1 MPRPHPA
8 EEIRPLL
15 TRSIHGPNYWTSAPV
30 TRLDLTLGAY
40 DEISSADAPGL
51 VGALVTALPGLIEHR
66 CSVGE
71 RGGFV
76 HRLRDG
82 TYAPHIIE
90 HVALELQSAIS
101 HEVGFGRARGGD
113 RPGEYTVVFEHRHR
127 SVGARAAGLAVEL
140 VQDAFAGTLDTAEYA
155 ITELAAIARSED
167 LPLARSEVACGI
179 TGGSGRSAVR
189 WEMHRQRVPRHES
202 IVEVPPLAILETGL
216 PYSQSRIAVILDARP
231 REVPSRYREPDRAR
245 QLVSVLAD
253 AVVSDGVVVVPSD
266 DIPLRAAVRRAGR
279 RIALYGPAGDLA
291 RTEGEDV
298 VASADSW
305 GGRIRVRCGDEMT
318 DAGPLSRD
326 SPLSAQVVGAL
337 AACLL
342 REVDR
347 ALVMTPLAGSPPTGA
362 ERSAT
367 RAKRIAVARERPGRT
382 H

>member
-1 MPRPHPA
+1 
-8 EEIRPLL
+8 
-15 TRSIHGPNYWTSAPV
+15 
-30 TRLDLTLGAY
+30 
-40 DEISSADAPGL
+40 
-51 VGALVTALPGLIEHR
+51 
-66 CSVGE
+66 
-71 RGGFV
+71 
-76 HRLRDG
+76 
-82 TYAPHIIE
+82 
-90 HVALELQSAIS
+90 
-101 HEVGFGRARGGD
+101 
-113 RPGEYTVVFEHRHR
+113 
-127 SVGARAAGLAVEL
+127 
-140 VQDAFAGTLDTAEYA
+140 
-155 ITELAAIARSED
+155 
-167 LPLARSEVACGI
+167 
-179 TGGSGRSAVR
+179 
-189 WEMHRQRVPRHES
+189 MHRQRVPRHES